1 MEDSKRQNAIEIF
14 KNAKIINDNYIKI
27 VNFDLTY
34 SEIENT
40 QTFDANLAES
50 LKKYDTV
57 VCLNFTDRNQK
68 IFCRLSYVES
78 DKYYYVGNQYS
89 VIGES
94 VRNILIIFDMQNKT
108 YRNYETD
115 ANQCH
120 IATTDYF

>member
-1 MEDSKRQNAIEIF
+1 MEDSKMQNAIEIF
-14 KNAKIINDNYIKI
+14 KNAKIINYDNTKLIKR
-27 VNFDLTY
+27 DLTY

-50 LKKYDTV
+50 LKKYDTIF
-57 VCLNFTDRNQK
+57 CLNFTDRNQK

-108 YRNYETD
+108 YRIYETD